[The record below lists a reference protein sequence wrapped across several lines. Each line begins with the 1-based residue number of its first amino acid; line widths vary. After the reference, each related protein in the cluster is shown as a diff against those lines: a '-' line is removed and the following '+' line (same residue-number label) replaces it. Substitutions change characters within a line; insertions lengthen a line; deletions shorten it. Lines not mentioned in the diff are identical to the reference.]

1 VDPTESVCTTTSTAS
16 LPAPVAEDYPAP
28 TMARPGAPS
37 IEFSP
42 STRSFARSALFTIMA
57 LVVACVVGSASCT
70 RVDPG
75 HVGVRVK
82 LAGSSRGVQNAPIV
96 TGWVV
101 YNPLTELVVEFPTS
115 VQNVVWT
122 KDLHEGSP
130 VDESI
135 SFASSEGVT
144 VNADVGLAFHIEPE
158 KAPQLY
164 GRFRQRDLMVLAHG
178 YVRNEVREAI
188 NDAAARRPVQEI
200 YGAGKTALINE
211 ALRSVVSRLS
221 QYGFVID
228 QLTFNSALRL
238 PDNVMGAINRA
249 MEATQNAIQAEN
261 RVRQIRA
268 EADQA
273 IARAHGEAEAARQR
287 AQGEADALLI
297 RARAEAQ
304 ANEIIRLSVTREV
317 TSYRALERWDGHLPV
332 VSGSSN
338 PMPMLTLDAA
348 QVTQLPEAERR
359 ARLRELLGAAPVPAA
374 QAPTSPT
381 PTAETPAP
389 PTAPTAPARP

>member
-1 VDPTESVCTTTSTAS
+1 
-16 LPAPVAEDYPAP
+16 
-28 TMARPGAPS
+28 M
-37 IEFSP
+37 
-42 STRSFARSALFTIMA
+42 RSALFTVMA
-57 LVVACVVGSASCT
+57 LVFACVVGSASCT

-75 HVGVRVK
+75 HIGIRVK
-82 LAGSSRGVQNAPIV
+82 LAGAARGVQNAPIV

-101 YNPLTELVVEFPTS
+101 YNPLTELIVEFPTS

-122 KDLHEGSP
+122 RDVHEGSP

-144 VNADVGLAFHIEPE
+144 INADIGLAFHIDAD
-158 KAPQLY
+158 KAPALY
-164 GRFRQRDLMVLAHG
+164 ARFRQRDLMVLAHG
-178 YVRNEVREAI
+178 YIRNEVREAI
-188 NDAAARRPVQEI
+188 NDAAAHRPVQEI

-211 ALRSVVSRLS
+211 ALRSVVARLS
-221 QYGFVID
+221 PYGFVID

-287 AQGEADALLI
+287 AQGEGDALLI
-297 RARAEAQ
+297 RAQAEAQ
-304 ANEIIRLSVTREV
+304 ANEVIRLSMSPQVIN
-317 TSYRALERWDGHLPV
+317 YRALERWDGHLPV
-332 VSGSSN
+332 VSGGSN
-338 PMPMLTLDAA
+338 AMPMLTLDTA
-348 QVTQLPEAERR
+348 QVIQLPENERR
-359 ARLRELLGAAPVPAA
+359 ERLRELLGAMRTNSAERQRAA
-374 QAPTSPT
+374 QHNTPT
-381 PTAETPAP
+381 PGQQPSPETPPAPGNTITPAP
-389 PTAPTAPARP
+389 PQP